1 MPTKEEIKANK
12 AEAKALRKTLTA
24 IARSN
29 AKACQIER
37 RIIRKHTLQ
46 LEKLQREHTAY
57 TAKVNR
63 RLAILEGRN
72 EA

>member
-1 MPTKEEIKANK
+1 MPTKEEIKSNK

-24 IARSN
+24 ANRAN
-29 AKACQIER
+29 LKECAELRKQ
-37 RIIRKHTLQ
+37 IRKAAAKMQ
-46 LEKLQREHTAY
+46 KLINSHGLY
-57 TAKVNR
+57 TNKVNR

>member
-1 MPTKEEIKANK
+1 MPDKETIKANK

-24 IARSN
+24 THRLN
-29 AKACQIER
+29 AKECTKFRQL
-37 RIIRKHTLQ
+37 IRKYQ
-46 LEKLQREHTAY
+46 KDLENAEKKHGDY

-72 EA
+72 QA